1 MALSPAQRYQ
11 LEIAGRQSP
20 AVQLDKRAHSQN
32 IETSQI
38 SVRLMHDLRRLK
50 SVQSMKRKAA
60 IKREIL
66 PFYADY
72 VTGVLAQSELTGH
85 ASKNDI
91 VGTVLVWRIDAG
103 DYKGALEIAQHM
115 LKYDL
120 PLPARFERDVAALLV
135 TEIANAALYA
145 VDLKQKFDPDIIDQV
160 ADMTADADMSD
171 DMKARLYKAQGLLCH
186 DNERALKTLK
196 AALEMNP
203 SAGVKS
209 HIRSLEK
216 RVSQSESKGAQLAAG
231 ADQQNDR
238 SVSDAVVQTDL
249 HPRKNSRSR
258 KYRNAS

>member
-11 LEIAGRQSP
+11 LEITGRQST
-20 AVQLDKRAHSQN
+20 AVQLDKPTSHQN
-32 IETSQI
+32 VETAQI
-38 SVRLMHDLRRLK
+38 SIRLIHDLRRLK
-50 SVQSMKRKAA
+50 SVQSIKRKAA

-72 VTGVLAQSELTGH
+72 IAGILAQSELTGH
-85 ASKNDI
+85 ATKNDI
-91 VGTVLVWRIDAG
+91 LGTVLVWRLDAG
-103 DYKGALEIAQHM
+103 DYEGALEIARHM

-120 PLPARFERDVAALLV
+120 PLPTRFERDVAALLV
-135 TEIANAALYA
+135 TEVANAALYA
-145 VDLKQKFDPDIIDQV
+145 VDLKKEFDSDILEQV

-171 DMKARLYKAQGLLCH
+171 DMRAQLYKAQGLLCQ
-186 DNERALKTLK
+186 DDGRALKTLK

-209 HIRSLEK
+209 YIKSLEK

-231 ADQQNDR
+231 ADQQNDK

-249 HPRKNSRSR
+249 HPRKNSHPR